1 MSDED
6 DDSGADERLRTLV
19 HDLRTPLT
27 IITGFLELMERQLDK
42 LDPDQL
48 GEYQRR
54 IKAAAD
60 EMVTILDQERS
71 ERLAREL

>member
-1 MSDED
+1 MTPDDEPD
-6 DDSGADERLRTLV
+6 ADERLRTLV

-27 IITGFLELMERQLDK
+27 IITGFLELIERQRDRAE
-42 LDPDQL
+42 PEQIA
-48 GEYQRR
+48 EYQRR

-60 EMVTILDQERS
+60 EMVEILDAERS

>member
-1 MSDED
+1 MSADGVTD
-6 DDSGADERLRTLV
+6 ADERLRNLV

-27 IITGFLELMERQLDK
+27 IITGFCELLERQRDRLSDEQR
-42 LDPDQL
+42 D
-48 GEYQRR
+48 EYQRR

-60 EMVTILDQERS
+60 DLVEILDKERA